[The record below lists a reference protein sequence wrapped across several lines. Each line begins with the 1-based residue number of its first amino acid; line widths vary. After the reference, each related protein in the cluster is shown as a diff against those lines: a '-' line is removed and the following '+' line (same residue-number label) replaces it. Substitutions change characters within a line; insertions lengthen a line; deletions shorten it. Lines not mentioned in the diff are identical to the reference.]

1 MKQFFKRLSLGV
13 VALVPLLFA
22 FGCGKNSAS
31 AAQTTTIKIGI
42 MSSDERIWQP
52 IVQKLKKQRI
62 NLKLVE
68 FSDYNQPNKA
78 LTDHQLDL
86 NSFQHYDFLASWNK
100 SHDTDIVAIGETYMT
115 RGFMYSQ
122 KIKSISQIKHGDKIA
137 ISNDPTNEGH
147 GLNVLQQAGL
157 IKIKANVK
165 LPTVNDITANPK
177 KIKIIEMEAPQ
188 TARALG
194 NVTAALVGNDIAAY
208 TGLTEKQVIFKEK
221 IDARSKRSINIIAAN
236 HADKNNKVYQKVVKA
251 YQTAATEKLIK
262 KVYKGTAFGVWTLDH
277 A

>member
-1 MKQFFKRLSLGV
+1 M
-13 VALVPLLFA
+13 
-22 FGCGKNSAS
+22 
-31 AAQTTTIKIGI
+31 
-42 MSSDERIWQP
+42 
-52 IVQKLKKQRI
+52 
-62 NLKLVE
+62 
-68 FSDYNQPNKA
+68 
-78 LTDHQLDL
+78 
-86 NSFQHYDFLASWNK
+86 
-100 SHDTDIVAIGETYMT
+100 
-115 RGFMYSQ
+115 
-122 KIKSISQIKHGDKIA
+122 
-137 ISNDPTNEGH
+137 
-147 GLNVLQQAGL
+147 QQAGL

-194 NVTAALVGNDIAAY
+194 NVTAALVGNDIAADA
-208 TGLTEKQVIFKEK
+208 GLTEKQVIFKEK

-262 KVYKGTAFGVWTLDH
+262 KVYKGMAFGVWTLDH

>member
-1 MKQFFKRLSLGV
+1 M
-13 VALVPLLFA
+13 
-22 FGCGKNSAS
+22 
-31 AAQTTTIKIGI
+31 
-42 MSSDERIWQP
+42 
-52 IVQKLKKQRI
+52 
-62 NLKLVE
+62 
-68 FSDYNQPNKA
+68 
-78 LTDHQLDL
+78 
-86 NSFQHYDFLASWNK
+86 
-100 SHDTDIVAIGETYMT
+100 
-115 RGFMYSQ
+115 
-122 KIKSISQIKHGDKIA
+122 
-137 ISNDPTNEGH
+137 SNDPTNEGH

-194 NVTAALVGNDIAAY
+194 NVTAALVGNDIAADA
-208 TGLTEKQVIFKEK
+208 GLTEKQVIFKEK

-262 KVYKGTAFGVWTLDH
+262 KVYKGMAFGVWTLDH